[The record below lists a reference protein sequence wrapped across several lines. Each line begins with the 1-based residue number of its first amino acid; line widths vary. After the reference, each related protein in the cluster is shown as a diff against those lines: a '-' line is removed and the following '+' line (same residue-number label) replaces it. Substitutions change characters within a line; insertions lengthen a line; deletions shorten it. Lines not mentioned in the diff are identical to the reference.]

1 MNETNQLIF
10 KLKNLSSALNFD
22 KNYWERRWAEGQTG
36 WDTRSATEPIK
47 HYFDQ
52 IADKQAKILIPGCG
66 NAHEAIYLF
75 ESGFKNVYIC
85 DWAEQP
91 LMAFSERIPDFPKA
105 QLLCADFFDLKT
117 GDFDFIVE
125 QTFFCA
131 LAPELRNAYA
141 HKVRSMLR
149 KGGKLVGLLFNFPLT
164 EAGPP
169 FGGSTEEYLHYFE
182 PLFESV
188 YIEPCY
194 NSIKPRLGSEL
205 FILIS

>member
-1 MNETNQLIF
+1 
-10 KLKNLSSALNFD
+10 
-22 KNYWERRWAEGQTG
+22 
-36 WDTRSATEPIK
+36 
-47 HYFDQ
+47 
-52 IADKQAKILIPGCG
+52 
-66 NAHEAIYLF
+66 
-75 ESGFKNVYIC
+75 V
-85 DWAEQP
+85 
-91 LMAFSERIPDFPKA
+91 AFSERIPDFPKA

-131 LAPELRNAYA
+131 LDPELRNAYA

>member
-1 MNETNQLIF
+1 L
-10 KLKNLSSALNFD
+10 KLD
-22 KNYWERRWAEGQTG
+22 KNYWESRWADGQTG
-36 WDTRSATEPIK
+36 WDARSATEPIK

-52 IADKQAKILIPGCG
+52 VADKHSKILIPGCG

-85 DWAEQP
+85 DWAEKP
-91 LMAFSERIPDFPKA
+91 LRAFSERIPDFPKE

-131 LAPELRNAYA
+131 LDPELRSAYSQ
-141 HKVRSMLR
+141 KVKSMLK

-164 EAGPP
+164 ESGPP
-169 FGGSTEEYLHYFE
+169 FGGTKAEYLQYFE

-194 NSIKPRLGSEL
+194 NSIKPRAATEF
-205 FILIS
+205 FIRIS